1 VQFGS
6 ILNWTQYF
14 AEIGGFDA
22 FFRLFEL
29 GVGDEKAV
37 KCPFNLVK
45 FMLKPFKS
53 LNQTLTP
60 EFATILAQKLS
71 QALIYRFENLSE
83 LDVKKCDLDLVEKVM
98 E

>member
-1 VQFGS
+1 M
-6 ILNWTQYF
+6 
-14 AEIGGFDA
+14 
-22 FFRLFEL
+22 
-29 GVGDEKAV
+29 GDEKAV
-37 KCPFNLVK
+37 KCHFNLVK

-83 LDVKKCDLDLVEKVM
+83 LDVKKCDIDLVEKVM